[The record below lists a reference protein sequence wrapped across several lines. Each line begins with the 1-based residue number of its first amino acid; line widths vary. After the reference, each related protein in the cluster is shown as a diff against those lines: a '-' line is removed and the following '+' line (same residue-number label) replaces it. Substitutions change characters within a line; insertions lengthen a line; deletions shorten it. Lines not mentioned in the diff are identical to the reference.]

1 MSITSIGID
10 ESVGNIFPPRVLMEY
25 LDDLDVTISVVDGS
39 PESLASCDGVV
50 TLYYRE
56 SFPEHLSWI
65 QSIQA
70 GVDRFPFDVLRD
82 NGVTL
87 TNSSGIHRDCVGET
101 VAGYMT
107 MLSHRLHIAVKN
119 QQKISWDR
127 PGWDEPFTLTG
138 TQVCVV
144 GLGALGQGIVERAA
158 GFGMEVT
165 GVKRTPEPVANVNR
179 VYGPDAL
186 PEAVA
191 DARFVALALPLTDET
206 HHLIDREI
214 FEAMRTDAYLL
225 NVARGAVVDEAALI
239 TAIQNDVI
247 AGAALDVFEEEPL
260 PEYSP
265 LWELDDVIITPHQAG
280 SWEGY
285 YRAVGDLVIE
295 NVTRRRAGDEWVNR
309 VV

>member
-1 MSITSIGID
+1 MSIDHIGID
-10 ESVGNIFPPRVLMEY
+10 ESVGDIFPPSVLKEY
-25 LDDLDVTISVVDGS
+25 LADLDVSLSVVDGS
-39 PESLASCDGVV
+39 PESLAPCDGVV

-56 SFPEHLSWI
+56 TFPEHLTWI

-82 NGVTL
+82 HGVTL

-107 MLSHRLHIAVKN
+107 MLSHRLHTAVKN
-119 QQKISWDR
+119 QQATRWDR
-127 PGWDEPFTLTG
+127 PGWDDPFTLTD
-138 TQVCVV
+138 TQVCVI

-158 GFGMEVT
+158 GFGMEIT
-165 GVKRTPEPVANVNR
+165 GVKRTPEPVENVNR
-179 VYGPDAL
+179 VFGPDSL
-186 PEAVA
+186 VEAIT
-191 DARFVALALPLTDET
+191 DARFVTLALPLTEDT
-206 HHLIDREI
+206 HHLIDEEI
-214 FEAMRTDAYLL
+214 LRAMRSDAYLL
-225 NVARGAVVDEAALI
+225 NVARGAVVDEDALVE
-239 TAIQNDVI
+239 AIQEERI

-260 PEYSP
+260 PETSP

-285 YRAVGDLVIE
+285 YRAVGDLVRD
-295 NVTRRRAGDEWVNR
+295 NVTRQQAGEQWVNQ